1 MFIIKGPNL
10 SGPNFLG
17 PDLPGPDLP
26 RIHSHHTHS
35 VYSLGTL
42 WDHSEIPLSTLRLR
56 GHPEITITGSTQ
68 RTIRYHLENTI
79 TGSTQRLLRE
89 HSVNSQTTLR
99 YHSEIAQRTLSS
111 LLELTHVP
119 GGWSAIT
126 ILNTFSV
133 QVQLNRLPGSL
144 SFISSQ
150 LWHSSFHIVST
161 VSSVNI
167 FSSLS
172 THSGPLSNSL
182 QVASMTLWAVFP
194 VAHVPVQIVLIS
206 LLSSSPR
213 TWTVPF
219 LSWKIIKSQH
229 PIQITIL

>member
-1 MFIIKGPNL
+1 MNSAVNVYNKGAQFIGAQF
-10 SGPNFLG
+10 SGARFTG
-17 PDLPGPDLP
+17 AWFAGPDLP

-144 SFISSQ
+144 SFISSHR
-150 LWHSSFHIVST
+150 WHSSFHVVST

-172 THSGPLSNSL
+172 THSGPLSSSL

-206 LLSSSPR
+206 LSSASPR
-213 TWTVPF
+213 TWTEPF
-219 LSWKIIKSQH
+219 LA
-229 PIQITIL
+229 